1 MQESF
6 HLLALDNHLAKVS
19 PLNSM
24 TIDPKYTQTLYGVL
38 SAKTKNLFD
47 TFASINTWFFLFLLL
62 QVGA

>member
-38 SAKTKNLFD
+38 SAKT